1 MTMQSPPAP
10 SPASSVPDSALT
22 REQLYERIRKGSKQ
36 EVILEEMQ
44 RLGFWP
50 QDAAQ
55 PTVEAQLI
63 RRESELQG
71 ALSKLG
77 DELRG
82 IEDRDK
88 ALKTMRK
95 ERMARARE
103 RREETRQR
111 LAQGR
116 HARAVAWHARRQGEL
131 LYVGDG
137 VSGGLNEAHS
147 DSQALARNALPA
159 LDHAGDLAQAMGIGL
174 GELRFLAW
182 HRDVARVSHY
192 QRFTIAK
199 KSGGERHIS
208 APMPRMKRAQY
219 WVLDNILAKMPVH
232 EAVHGFLPG
241 RSILTNAAP
250 HVGQDVVINLDLKD
264 FFPSIGMR
272 RVRGVFRQL
281 GYSAQVAGVL
291 ALVCTE
297 APADEVELD
306 GNRYFVARG
315 ERVLPQGAP
324 TSPMLT
330 NLLCRRLDARL
341 AASAARLGFRY
352 TRYAD
357 DLTFSAGPE
366 HSRDTGKLLWRVK
379 QIVASEGLTV
389 HPDKQQVMR
398 RHRQQH
404 VTGIVV
410 NDKLST
416 DRDTLRR
423 FRAVLHQAERH
434 GPQGL
439 QWNGNTDVI
448 GALRGY
454 ANFIAMTDPARGEP
468 YLQRVRALAQKH
480 GGRAAVPAVAVA
492 PVAPIAPVAPVA
504 PDTAQRTLPDGHFR
518 KQSAAGQAPWAGW
531 WQPAEVPE
539 PVLEKTAE
547 QIAEEKKAL
556 RDAARAEAAA
566 AAAATAPATA
576 APVQP
581 VQSAPATAAAPAA
594 PAPASHLAWIFSMMA
609 QALYV
614 VSTFLAGSSPL
625 IWLVTG
631 GVFIGNFLR
640 RKTGWGNFIA
650 AVFVSSAVASLV
662 HYLKN

>member
-1 MTMQSPPAP
+1 MTMQSPA
-10 SPASSVPDSALT
+10 SSSSSVPDSALT
-22 REQLYERIRKGSKQ
+22 REQLYERIRKSSKQ
-36 EVILEEMQ
+36 EVVLEEMQ

-50 QDAAQ
+50 RDAAQ
-55 PTVEAQLI
+55 PTVEEQLI
-63 RRESELQG
+63 RREGELQT

-77 DELRG
+77 SELRG
-82 IEDRDK
+82 IEDRDR
-88 ALKTMRK
+88 ALKIMRK

-116 HARAVAWHARRQGEL
+116 HARALAWHERRKREL

-137 VSGGLNEAHS
+137 VSGGLNDAHS
-147 DSQALARNALPA
+147 DSQALARNTLPA
-159 LDHAGDLAQAMGIGL
+159 LDHAGDLAQAMGVGL

-182 HRDVARVSHY
+182 HREVSSVSHY
-192 QRFTIAK
+192 QRFTMPK
-199 KSGGERHIS
+199 KSGGERQIS
-208 APMPRMKRAQY
+208 APMPRLKRAQY

-232 EAVHGFLPG
+232 EAAHGFMPG

-250 HVGQDVVINLDLKD
+250 HVGRDVVVNLDLKD

-281 GYSAQVAGVL
+281 GYSSQVASLL
-291 ALVCTE
+291 ALLCTE
-297 APADEVELD
+297 APTDEVQLD
-306 GNRYFVARG
+306 GSRYFVARG

-324 TSPMLT
+324 TSPMIT

-341 AASAARLGFRY
+341 AASAAKLGFRY

-366 HSRDTGKLLWRVK
+366 HSRDTAKLLWRVK
-379 QIVASEGLTV
+379 QIVASEGLTL

-410 NDKLST
+410 NDKLSV

-439 QWNGNTDVI
+439 QWNGNSDVI

-454 ANFIAMTDPARGEP
+454 ANFIAMADAARAEP
-468 YLQRVRALAQKH
+468 YLQRVRALAAKH
-480 GGRAAVPAVAVA
+480 EGGAKPATEAS
-492 PVAPIAPVAPVA
+492 
-504 PDTAQRTLPDGHFR
+504 QRKLGAGEFR
-518 KQSAAGQAPWAGW
+518 KQSAAGKAPWPAW
-531 WQPAEVPE
+531 WQPAEAPA

-547 QIAEEKKAL
+547 QLAEEKKAQ
-556 RDAARAEAAA
+556 REAARPQPAVSAPAAVR
-566 AAAATAPATA
+566 PATA
-576 APVQP
+576 APRPSGQ
-581 VQSAPATAAAPAA
+581 AAAQSPTPA
-594 PAPASHLAWIFSMMA
+594 PAPASAFRLRWGISVLMQAVYVFSVFTTSA
-609 QALYV
+609 
-614 VSTFLAGSSPL
+614 SPL
-625 IWLVTG
+625 IWLMTGAVTISNIVQRKSG
-631 GVFIGNFLR
+631 WLRFIVAVFI
-640 RKTGWGNFIA
+640 
-650 AVFVSSAVASLV
+650 SSALASLV
-662 HYLKN
+662 HSMKN

>member
-1 MTMQSPPAP
+1 MQPPA
-10 SPASSVPDSALT
+10 SSSSSSVPDSALT
-22 REQLYERIRKGSKQ
+22 REQLYERLRGSSKQ
-36 EVILEEMQ
+36 EIILEEMQ

-55 PTVEAQLI
+55 PTVESQLI
-63 RRESELQG
+63 RRESELQA
-71 ALSKLG
+71 ALGKLG
-77 DELRG
+77 EELRG
-82 IEDRDK
+82 IADRDK
-88 ALKTMRK
+88 ALKMMRQ
-95 ERMARARE
+95 ERMAKARE

-116 HARAVAWHARRQGEL
+116 HARALAWHDRHQREL

-137 VSGGLNEAHS
+137 VSGGLNEAQS

-159 LDHAGDLAQAMGIGL
+159 LNHAGDLATAMGIAL

-182 HRDVARVSHY
+182 HREVASVSHY

-208 APMPRMKRAQY
+208 APMPRLKRAQY

-281 GYSAQVAGVL
+281 GYSSQVASLL

-297 APADEVELD
+297 APTDEVQLD
-306 GNRYFVARG
+306 GQRYFVARG

-341 AASAARLGFRY
+341 AASAAKLGFRY

-357 DLTFSAGPE
+357 DLSFSAGPE

-398 RHRQQH
+398 KHQQQH

-410 NDKLST
+410 NDKLSL

-439 QWNGNTDVI
+439 QWNGNSDVI

-454 ANFIAMTDPARGEP
+454 ANFITMTDAARGEP
-468 YLQRVRALAQKH
+468 YLQRVRALAAKH
-480 GGRAAVPAVAVA
+480 GNNGAVTKPVVASEASLLQQHQQPQRQLA
-492 PVAPIAPVAPVA
+492 PG
-504 PDTAQRTLPDGHFR
+504 QFR
-518 KQSAAGQAPWAGW
+518 KQSAAGQAPWPAW
-531 WQPAEVPE
+531 WQPAQAPA

-547 QIAEEKKAL
+547 QLAAEKKA
-556 RDAARAEAAA
+556 RREAERAQAAA
-566 AAAATAPATA
+566 ANAPAPRAVAAPGTAPSSSSSSTNAEPTAPARGSESPFALWASLTL
-576 APVQP
+576 
-581 VQSAPATAAAPAA
+581 QSAYVLM
-594 PAPASHLAWIFSMMA
+594 SIFTGRSA
-609 QALYV
+609 VVWLLVGAVV
-614 VSTFLAGSSPL
+614 VSNIIKRRSGWMWFLITL
-625 IWLVTG
+625 
-631 GVFIGNFLR
+631 
-640 RKTGWGNFIA
+640 IA
-650 AVFVSSAVASLV
+650 ASGLSGLV
-662 HYLKN
+662 RNLSQ

>member
-1 MTMQSPPAP
+1 MQ
-10 SPASSVPDSALT
+10 SPASSSSSIPDSALT
-22 REQLYERIRKGSKQ
+22 REELYERIRKSSKQ
-36 EVILEEMQ
+36 EVVLEEMQ

-50 QDAAQ
+50 QDAAR
-55 PTVEAQLI
+55 PTVEEQLI
-63 RRESELQG
+63 RREGELQT
-71 ALSKLG
+71 ALTKLG

-82 IEDRDK
+82 IEDRDR

-116 HARAVAWHARRQGEL
+116 HARAVAWHERRQREL

-137 VSGGLNEAHS
+137 VSGGLNDAHS

-182 HRDVARVSHY
+182 HREVSSVSHY
-192 QRFTIAK
+192 QRFTMPK

-208 APMPRMKRAQY
+208 APMPRLKRAQY

-232 EAVHGFLPG
+232 EAAHGFLPG

-250 HVGQDVVINLDLKD
+250 HVGRDVVINLDLKD

-281 GYSAQVAGVL
+281 GYSSQVASLL

-297 APADEVELD
+297 APTDEVQLD

-341 AASAARLGFRY
+341 AASAAKLGFRY

-366 HSRDTGKLLWRVK
+366 HSRDTARLLWRVK

-398 RHRQQH
+398 KHRQQH

-410 NDKLST
+410 NDKLSV

-423 FRAVLHQAERH
+423 FRAVLHQAERS

-439 QWNGNTDVI
+439 QWNGNSDVI

-454 ANFIAMTDPARGEP
+454 ANFIAMTDAARGEP
-468 YLQRVRALAQKH
+468 YLQRVRALAAKH
-480 GGRAAVPAVAVA
+480 EGSRASTTTTSTPSPRKLAE
-492 PVAPIAPVAPVA
+492 
-504 PDTAQRTLPDGHFR
+504 GEFR
-518 KQSAAGQAPWAGW
+518 KQSAAGKAPWPEW
-531 WQPAEVPE
+531 WQPAQAPA

-547 QIAEEKKAL
+547 QTAEEKKAQ
-556 RDAARAEAAA
+556 REAARPQPARTGLAQ
-566 AAAATAPATA
+566 ATAR
-576 APVQP
+576 
-581 VQSAPATAAAPAA
+581 A
-594 PAPASHLAWIFSMMA
+594 PAPAQPAAGETTQQTAKQALVALSQIGWIASMML

-614 VSTFLAGSSPL
+614 VSVFLSGSSPL
-625 IWLVTG
+625 IWLLTG
-631 GVFIGNFLR
+631 GVAIGNFVQRKSGWLR
-640 RKTGWGNFIA
+640 FIVA
-650 AVFVSSAVASLV
+650 IFISSALASLV
-662 HYLKN
+662 HSMKN

>member
-1 MTMQSPPAP
+1 MTMQSP
-10 SPASSVPDSALT
+10 ASSSSIPDSALT

-63 RRESELQG
+63 RRESELQT

-77 DELRG
+77 EELRG

-88 ALKTMRK
+88 ALKAMRQ
-95 ERMARARE
+95 ERMAKARE

-116 HARAVAWHARRQGEL
+116 HARAVAWHERRRREL

-159 LDHAGDLAQAMGIGL
+159 LDHAGDLATAMGIGL

-182 HRDVARVSHY
+182 HRDVASVSHY

-281 GYSAQVAGVL
+281 GYSSQVASLL

-297 APADEVELD
+297 APTDEVQLD
-306 GNRYFVARG
+306 GRRYFVARG

-341 AASAARLGFRY
+341 AASAAKLGFRY

-389 HPDKQQVMR
+389 HTDKQQVMR

-410 NDKLST
+410 NDKLSV

-423 FRAVLHQAERH
+423 FRAVLHQAERN

-439 QWNGNTDVI
+439 QWNGNGEVI

-468 YLQRVRALAQKH
+468 YLQRVRALAARH
-480 GGRAAVPAVAVA
+480 GGSRMAAAPAAS
-492 PVAPIAPVAPVA
+492 
-504 PDTAQRTLPDGHFR
+504 QRKLPAGGFR
-518 KQSAAGQAPWAGW
+518 KQSAAGQAPWPAW
-531 WQPAEVPE
+531 WQPTQAPA

-547 QIAEEKKAL
+547 QLAEEKKAQ
-556 RDAARAEAAA
+556 RDAAKAQAQPAATARPAAA
-566 AAAATAPATA
+566 ASTPPTQAAPAT
-576 APVQP
+576 PE
-581 VQSAPATAAAPAA
+581 PAA
-594 PAPASHLAWIFSMMA
+594 RVAWVLSLVVQAIFVGSLAS
-609 QALYV
+609 
-614 VSTFLAGSSPL
+614 AGASPL
-625 IWLVTG
+625 VWLLTG
-631 GVFIGNFLR
+631 GVVINNFVR
-640 RKTGWGNFIA
+640 RKPGWLNFIVA
-650 AVFVSSAVASLV
+650 FAVSSTIASIV
-662 HYLKN
+662 HGLKT

>member
-1 MTMQSPPAP
+1 MTMQSPPA
-10 SPASSVPDSALT
+10 SSIPDSALT

-50 QDAAQ
+50 QEAAQ
-55 PTVEAQLI
+55 PTVEVQLI
-63 RRESELQG
+63 RREGELQA

-95 ERMARARE
+95 ERMAKARE

-111 LAQGR
+111 LAQDR
-116 HARAVAWHARRQGEL
+116 HARAIAWHERRQREL
-131 LYVGDG
+131 LYVGEG
-137 VSGGLNEAHS
+137 VSGGLGEAQS
-147 DSQALARNALPA
+147 DAEVLARNALPA
-159 LDHAGDLAQAMGIGL
+159 LHHAGDLAQAMGIGL

-182 HRDVARVSHY
+182 HRDVANVSHY

-232 EAVHGFLPG
+232 VAVHGFLPG

-281 GYSAQVAGVL
+281 GYSSQVASLL

-297 APADEVELD
+297 APTDEVQLD
-306 GNRYFVARG
+306 GRRYFVARG

-341 AASAARLGFRY
+341 AASAAKLGFRY

-357 DLTFSAGPE
+357 DLSFSAGPA
-366 HSRDTGKLLWRVK
+366 HSRDTAKLLWRVK

-410 NDKLST
+410 NDKLSL
-416 DRDTLRR
+416 DRDTMRR
-423 FRAVLHQAERH
+423 FRAVLHQAESR

-439 QWNGNTDVI
+439 RWNGNSDVI

-454 ANFIAMTDPARGEP
+454 ANFIAMTDAARGAP
-468 YLQRVRALAQKH
+468 YVERVRALAAKH
-480 GGRAAVPAVAVA
+480 GDGKATAPAVQQTQ
-492 PVAPIAPVAPVA
+492 PS
-504 PDTAQRTLPDGHFR
+504 QRSLPAGQFR
-518 KQSAAGQAPWAGW
+518 KQSAAGQAPWPEW
-531 WQPAEVPE
+531 WQPAQAPA
-539 PVLEKTAE
+539 PILEKTAE
-547 QIAEEKKAL
+547 QIAEEKKAQ
-556 RDAARAEAAA
+556 REAARAQ
-566 AAAATAPATA
+566 A
-576 APVQP
+576 AP
-581 VQSAPATAAAPAA
+581 PAVARPAQTQQAPAA
-594 PAPASHLAWIFSMMA
+594 QPAATTSTPAAPGALSHIGWIASMMF

-614 VSTFLAGSSPL
+614 VTTFLAGSSPL
-625 IWLVTG
+625 IWLLTG
-631 GVFIGNFLR
+631 GVFISNFLR
-640 RKTGWGNFIA
+640 RKSGWGGFLA
-650 AVFVSSAVASLV
+650 AVVVSSAVASLV
-662 HYLKN
+662 HSMRK

>member
-1 MTMQSPPAP
+1 MQP
-10 SPASSVPDSALT
+10 PASSSSIPDSALT
-22 REQLYERIRKGSKQ
+22 REQLYERLRTSSKQ
-36 EVILEEMQ
+36 EVILQEMQ

-55 PTVEAQLI
+55 PTVESQLI
-63 RRESELQG
+63 RRESELQV

-77 DELRG
+77 EELRG
-82 IEDRDK
+82 ISDRDK
-88 ALKTMRK
+88 ALKMMRK
-95 ERMARARE
+95 ERMAKARE

-116 HARAVAWHARRQGEL
+116 HARALAWHDRRQREL

-137 VSGGLNEAHS
+137 VSGGLGEAQS
-147 DSQALARNALPA
+147 DSQALARNALPP
-159 LDHAGDLAQAMGIGL
+159 LNHAGDLAGAMGIGL

-182 HRDVARVSHY
+182 HREVAHVSHY

-208 APMPRMKRAQY
+208 APMPRLKRAQY
-219 WVLDNILAKMPVH
+219 WVLDNILSKMPVH

-281 GYSAQVAGVL
+281 GYSSQVASLL

-297 APADEVELD
+297 APTDEVQLD
-306 GNRYFVARG
+306 GQRYFVARG

-341 AASAARLGFRY
+341 AASAAKLGFRY

-357 DLTFSAGPE
+357 DLSFSAGPE

-398 RHRQQH
+398 KHQQQH

-410 NDKLST
+410 NDKLSL

-454 ANFIAMTDPARGEP
+454 ANFIAMTDAARGEP
-468 YLQRVRALAQKH
+468 YLQRVRALAAKH
-480 GGRAAVPAVAVA
+480 RGSAVTAPVPAVPAVAHDANSA
-492 PVAPIAPVAPVA
+492 PQQPQRRLAPG
-504 PDTAQRTLPDGHFR
+504 QFR
-518 KQSAAGQAPWAGW
+518 KQSAAGQAPWPAW
-531 WQPAEVPE
+531 WQPAQASA

-547 QIAEEKKAL
+547 QLAEEKKAK
-556 RDAARAEAAA
+556 REAERAQAA
-566 AAAATAPATA
+566 AAAATPAPRA
-576 APVQP
+576 V
-581 VQSAPATAAAPAA
+581 AAPAIA
-594 PAPASHLAWIFSMMA
+594 PAQAEPEPTAPARAPESPFIVWASIALQGLYVLSSIFS
-609 QALYV
+609 
-614 VSTFLAGSSPL
+614 GRSPMV
-625 IWLVTG
+625 WLVVG
-631 GVFIGNFLR
+631 AVVIGNIIQR
-640 RKTGWGNFIA
+640 RSGWMRFVIALIA
-650 AVFVSSAVASLV
+650 ASALLGVVRGLSR
-662 HYLKN
+662 

>member
-10 SPASSVPDSALT
+10 SPVSSIPDSALT

-111 LAQGR
+111 FAQGR

-454 ANFIAMTDPARGEP
+454 ANFIAMADPARGAP

-492 PVAPIAPVAPVA
+492 PIAPGTPE
-504 PDTAQRTLPDGHFR
+504 TAQRTLPDGHFR

-547 QIAEEKKAL
+547 QIAEEKKAQ

-566 AAAATAPATA
+566 AAAATAPATTA
-576 APVQP
+576 TTAPVQP
-581 VQSAPATAAAPAA
+581 VRSAPAAPATPAAAAA
-594 PAPASHLAWIFSMMA
+594 PAPASRLAWIFSMMA

-625 IWLVTG
+625 IWLLTG

>member
-1 MTMQSPPAP
+1 MTMQSPPA
-10 SPASSVPDSALT
+10 SSIPDSALT

-36 EVILEEMQ
+36 EVVLEEMQ

-55 PTVEAQLI
+55 PTVEARLI
-63 RRESELQG
+63 RRESELQA

-77 DELRG
+77 EELRG

-95 ERMARARE
+95 ERMAKARE

-116 HARAVAWHARRQGEL
+116 HARALAWHERRQHEL
-131 LYVGDG
+131 LYVGEG
-137 VSGGLNEAHS
+137 VSGGLGEARS
-147 DSQALARNALPA
+147 DAEVLARNALPA
-159 LDHAGDLAQAMGIGL
+159 LHHAGDLAQAMGIGL

-182 HRDVARVSHY
+182 HRDVASVSHY

-232 EAVHGFLPG
+232 DAVHGFLPG

-281 GYSAQVAGVL
+281 GYSQQVASLL

-297 APADEVELD
+297 APTDEVQLD
-306 GNRYFVARG
+306 GRRYFVARG
-315 ERVLPQGAP
+315 DRVLPQGAP

-357 DLTFSAGPE
+357 DLSFSADAA
-366 HSRDTGKLLWRVK
+366 HSRDTAKLLWRVK

-410 NDKLST
+410 NDKLSL
-416 DRDTLRR
+416 DRDTMRR

-439 QWNGNTDVI
+439 QWNGNSDVI

-454 ANFIAMTDPARGEP
+454 ANFIAMTDAARGAP
-468 YLQRVRALAQKH
+468 YVERVRALAAKH
-480 GGRAAVPAVAVA
+480 GGGKAAAPAVPQT
-492 PVAPIAPVAPVA
+492 PS
-504 PDTAQRTLPDGHFR
+504 QRSLPAGQFR
-518 KQSAAGQAPWAGW
+518 KQSAAGQAPWPAW
-531 WQPAEVPE
+531 WQPAQAAA

-547 QIAEEKKAL
+547 QIAEEKKAQ
-556 RDAARAEAAA
+556 RDAARAQTAAGAAA
-566 AAAATAPATA
+566 PQAAARPAQTQAP
-576 APVQP
+576 
-581 VQSAPATAAAPAA
+581 SAPSTPAAAPAPGA
-594 PAPASHLAWIFSMMA
+594 LSHIGWIVSMMF

-614 VSTFLAGSSPL
+614 VTTFLAGSSPL
-625 IWLVTG
+625 IWLLTG
-631 GVFIGNFLR
+631 GVFISNFLR
-640 RKTGWGNFIA
+640 RKSGWGGFLA
-650 AVFVSSAVASLV
+650 AVFVSSAVATLV
-662 HYLKN
+662 HSMRK

>member
-1 MTMQSPPAP
+1 VAQRHDPMTMQSPPA
-10 SPASSVPDSALT
+10 SSIPDSALT

-55 PTVEAQLI
+55 PSVEVQLM

-71 ALSKLG
+71 ALTQLG

-82 IEDRDK
+82 IEDRDR
-88 ALKTMRK
+88 ALKMMRK
-95 ERMARARE
+95 ERMAKARE

-116 HARAVAWHARRQGEL
+116 HARAVAWHDRRQREL

-159 LDHAGDLAQAMGIGL
+159 MDVASDLAQAMGIGL

-182 HRDVARVSHY
+182 HREVASVSHY

-241 RSILTNAAP
+241 RSILSNAAP

-281 GYSAQVAGVL
+281 GYSSQVASLL

-297 APADEVELD
+297 APTDEVQLD
-306 GNRYFVARG
+306 GRRYFVARG

-341 AASAARLGFRY
+341 AASAAKLGFRY

-357 DLTFSAGPE
+357 DLTFSADPA
-366 HSRDTGKLLWRVK
+366 HSRDAGKLLWRVK

-454 ANFIAMTDPARGEP
+454 ANFIAMADPARGAP
-468 YLQRVRALAQKH
+468 YLQRVRALADRHK
-480 GGRAAVPAVAVA
+480 GGAAATAPAAA
-492 PVAPIAPVAPVA
+492 PAAQAP
-504 PDTAQRTLPDGHFR
+504 AQRKLPAGHFR
-518 KQSAAGQAPWAGW
+518 AQSAAGQAPWPAW
-531 WQPAEVPE
+531 WQPAQAGA

-547 QIAEEKKAL
+547 QIAEEKKAQ
-556 RDAARAEAAA
+556 REAARAQAAA
-566 AAAATAPATA
+566 AAAPPASARPA
-576 APVQP
+576 APT
-581 VQSAPATAAAPAA
+581 SSAPAA
-594 PAPASHLAWIFSMMA
+594 PAVTGAPAAPGPTSHIAWIFSMMV

-614 VSTFLAGSSPL
+614 VSVFLSGSSPL
-625 IWLVTG
+625 IWLLTG
-631 GVFIGNFLR
+631 GVFVGNFLR

-650 AVFVSSAVASLV
+650 AVVVSSALAALV
-662 HYLKN
+662 HGLKN

>member
-1 MTMQSPPAP
+1 MTMQSPPA
-10 SPASSVPDSALT
+10 SSIPDSALT

-50 QDAAQ
+50 QETAQ
-55 PTVEAQLI
+55 PTVEVQLI
-63 RRESELQG
+63 RRETELQT
-71 ALSKLG
+71 ALSNLG
-77 DELRG
+77 TELRG

-88 ALKTMRK
+88 ALKTMRQ
-95 ERMARARE
+95 ERMAKARE

-116 HARAVAWHARRQGEL
+116 HARAVAWHDRRQREL
-131 LYVGDG
+131 LYVGGG
-137 VSGGLNEAHS
+137 VSGGLGETLSDAEKLAH
-147 DSQALARNALPA
+147 NALPA
-159 LDHAGDLAQAMGIGL
+159 LSHAGDIATAMGIDL

-182 HRDVARVSHY
+182 HRDVASVSHY
-192 QRFTIAK
+192 QRFTISK

-281 GYSAQVAGVL
+281 GYSSQVASLL

-297 APADEVELD
+297 APTDEVQLD
-306 GNRYFVARG
+306 GQRYFVARG

-341 AASAARLGFRY
+341 AASAAKLGFRY

-357 DLTFSAGPE
+357 DLTFSAGPQ

-398 RHRQQH
+398 RHQQQH

-410 NDKLST
+410 NDKLSL

-423 FRAVLHQAERH
+423 FRAVLQQAERH

-439 QWNGNTDVI
+439 QWNGNSDVI

-454 ANFIAMTDPARGEP
+454 ANFIAMTDAARGVP
-468 YLQRVRALAQKH
+468 YVDRVRALAAKH
-480 GGRAAVPAVAVA
+480 GSGAVAVPAVHPAS
-492 PVAPIAPVAPVA
+492 P
-504 PDTAQRTLPDGHFR
+504 RTLPAGQFR
-518 KQSAAGQAPWAGW
+518 KQSAAGQAPWPAW
-531 WQPAEVPE
+531 WQPAQTPA

-547 QIAEEKKAL
+547 QVAEEKKAQ
-556 RDAARAEAAA
+556 REAARAQAAA
-566 AAAATAPATA
+566 ASTPPPATA
-576 APVQP
+576 VAAQP
-581 VQSAPATAAAPAA
+581 AASPA
-594 PAPASHLAWIFSMMA
+594 PAPAAARPQGLKPNIGWIISMA
-609 QALYV
+609 LQALYV
-614 VSTFLAGSSPL
+614 ASVYSTSNRPIVWLMTGAVLISNFIRRKSGWGMFLAA
-625 IWLVTG
+625 I
-631 GVFIGNFLR
+631 
-640 RKTGWGNFIA
+640 
-650 AVFVSSAVASLV
+650 FVSAALTMLV
-662 HYLKN
+662 RT

>member
-1 MTMQSPPAP
+1 MTMQSP
-10 SPASSVPDSALT
+10 ASSSSSIPDSALT
-22 REQLYERIRKGSKQ
+22 REELYERIRKSSKQ
-36 EVILEEMQ
+36 EVVLEEMQ

-50 QDAAQ
+50 HDTAQ
-55 PTVEAQLI
+55 PTVEEQLI
-63 RRESELQG
+63 RREGELQT
-71 ALSKLG
+71 ALSRLG

-82 IEDRDK
+82 IEDRDR

-111 LAQGR
+111 AAQGR
-116 HARAVAWHARRQGEL
+116 HARALAWHERRQREL

-137 VSGGLNEAHS
+137 VSAGLNDAHS
-147 DSQALARNALPA
+147 DSQALARNALPT
-159 LDHAGDLAQAMGIGL
+159 LDHASDLAQAMGIGL

-182 HRDVARVSHY
+182 HRDVSSVSHY
-192 QRFTIAK
+192 QRFTMPK

-208 APMPRMKRAQY
+208 APMPRLKRAQY

-232 EAVHGFLPG
+232 EAAHGFMPG

-250 HVGQDVVINLDLKD
+250 HVGRDVVINLDLKD

-281 GYSAQVAGVL
+281 GYSSQVASLL

-297 APADEVELD
+297 APTDEVQLD
-306 GNRYFVARG
+306 GSRYFVARG

-324 TSPMLT
+324 TSPMIT

-341 AASAARLGFRY
+341 AASAAKLGFRY

-366 HSRDTGKLLWRVK
+366 HSRDTAKLLWRVK
-379 QIVASEGLTV
+379 QIVASEGLTL

-398 RHRQQH
+398 KHRQQH

-410 NDKLST
+410 NDKLSV

-439 QWNGNTDVI
+439 QWNGNSDVI

-454 ANFIAMTDPARGEP
+454 ANFIAMTDAARGEP
-468 YLQRVRALAQKH
+468 YLQRVRALAAKH
-480 GGRAAVPAVAVA
+480 EGSAAPK
-492 PVAPIAPVAPVA
+492 
-504 PDTAQRTLPDGHFR
+504 TQTSQRKLGAGEFR
-518 KQSAAGQAPWAGW
+518 KQSAAGKAPWPAW
-531 WQPAEVPE
+531 WQPAEAAA

-547 QIAEEKKAL
+547 QIAEEKKAQ
-556 RDAARAEAAA
+556 REAARPQPVAASPAPARAPAAA
-566 AAAATAPATA
+566 QPAAGP
-576 APVQP
+576 
-581 VQSAPATAAAPAA
+581 AAPAA
-594 PAPASHLAWIFSMMA
+594 KQAPGALSQIGWVASMML

-614 VSTFLAGSSPL
+614 VSVFLSGTSPL
-625 IWLVTG
+625 IWLMTG
-631 GVFIGNFLR
+631 GVAIGNFVQRKSGWLR
-640 RKTGWGNFIA
+640 FIVA
-650 AVFVSSAVASLV
+650 IFISSALASLV
-662 HYLKN
+662 HSMKN

>member
-1 MTMQSPPAP
+1 MTMQSP
-10 SPASSVPDSALT
+10 ASSSSSIPDSALT
-22 REQLYERIRKGSKQ
+22 REELYERIRKSSKQ
-36 EVILEEMQ
+36 EVVLEEMQ

-50 QDAAQ
+50 QDAAR
-55 PTVEAQLI
+55 PTVEEQLI
-63 RRESELQG
+63 RREGELQT
-71 ALSKLG
+71 ALTKLG

-82 IEDRDK
+82 IEDRDR

-116 HARAVAWHARRQGEL
+116 HARAVAWHERRQREL

-137 VSGGLNEAHS
+137 VSGGLNDAHS

-182 HRDVARVSHY
+182 HREVSSVSHY
-192 QRFTIAK
+192 QRFTMPK

-208 APMPRMKRAQY
+208 APMPRLKRAQY

-232 EAVHGFLPG
+232 EAAHGFLPG

-250 HVGQDVVINLDLKD
+250 HVGRDVVINLDLKD

-281 GYSAQVAGVL
+281 GYSSQVASLL

-297 APADEVELD
+297 APTDEVQLD

-341 AASAARLGFRY
+341 AASAAKLGFRY

-366 HSRDTGKLLWRVK
+366 HSRDTARLLWRVK

-398 RHRQQH
+398 KHRQQH

-410 NDKLST
+410 NDKLSV

-423 FRAVLHQAERH
+423 FRAVLHQAERS

-439 QWNGNTDVI
+439 QWNGNSDVI

-454 ANFIAMTDPARGEP
+454 ANFIAMTDAARGGP
-468 YLQRVRALAQKH
+468 YLKRVRALAAKH
-480 GGRAAVPAVAVA
+480 EGSRASTTTTSTPSPRKLAE
-492 PVAPIAPVAPVA
+492 
-504 PDTAQRTLPDGHFR
+504 GEFR
-518 KQSAAGQAPWAGW
+518 KQSAAGKAPWPEW
-531 WQPAEVPE
+531 WQPAQAPA

-547 QIAEEKKAL
+547 QIAEEKKAQ
-556 RDAARAEAAA
+556 REAARPQPARTGLAQ
-566 AAAATAPATA
+566 ATAR
-576 APVQP
+576 
-581 VQSAPATAAAPAA
+581 A
-594 PAPASHLAWIFSMMA
+594 PAPAQPAAGETTQQTAKQALGALSQIGWIASMML

-614 VSTFLAGSSPL
+614 VSVFLSGSSPL
-625 IWLVTG
+625 IWLLTG
-631 GVFIGNFLR
+631 GVAIGNFVQRKSGWLR
-640 RKTGWGNFIA
+640 FIVA
-650 AVFVSSAVASLV
+650 IFISSALASLV
-662 HYLKN
+662 HSMKN

>member
-1 MTMQSPPAP
+1 MTMQSP
-10 SPASSVPDSALT
+10 ASSSSSIPDSALT
-22 REQLYERIRKGSKQ
+22 REELYERIRKSSKQ
-36 EVILEEMQ
+36 EVVLEEMQ

-50 QDAAQ
+50 HETAQ
-55 PTVEAQLI
+55 PTVEEQLI
-63 RRESELQG
+63 RREGELQT

-82 IEDRDK
+82 IEDRDR

-111 LAQGR
+111 AAQGR
-116 HARAVAWHARRQGEL
+116 HARALTWHERRQREL

-137 VSGGLNEAHS
+137 VSGGLNDAHS

-159 LDHAGDLAQAMGIGL
+159 LDHASDLAQAMGIGL

-182 HRDVARVSHY
+182 HREVSSVSHY
-192 QRFTIAK
+192 QRFTMPK

-208 APMPRMKRAQY
+208 APMPRLKRAQY

-232 EAVHGFLPG
+232 EAAHGFMPG

-250 HVGQDVVINLDLKD
+250 HVGRDVVINLDLKD

-281 GYSAQVAGVL
+281 GYSSQVASLL

-297 APADEVELD
+297 APTDEVQLD
-306 GNRYFVARG
+306 GSRYFVARG

-324 TSPMLT
+324 TSPMIT

-341 AASAARLGFRY
+341 AASAAKLGFHY

-357 DLTFSAGPE
+357 DLTFSVGPE
-366 HSRDTGKLLWRVK
+366 HSRDTAKLLWRVK
-379 QIVASEGLTV
+379 QIVASEGLTL

-410 NDKLST
+410 NDKLSV

-439 QWNGNTDVI
+439 QWNGNSDVI

-454 ANFIAMTDPARGEP
+454 ANFIAMTDAARGEP
-468 YLQRVRALAQKH
+468 YLQRVRALAAKH
-480 GGRAAVPAVAVA
+480 EGSAAPKTHAS
-492 PVAPIAPVAPVA
+492 
-504 PDTAQRTLPDGHFR
+504 QRRLGAGEFR
-518 KQSAAGQAPWAGW
+518 KQSAAGKAPWPAW
-531 WQPAEVPE
+531 WQPAEAAA

-547 QIAEEKKAL
+547 QIAEEKKAQ
-556 RDAARAEAAA
+556 REAARPQPVAASPAPARAPAAA
-566 AAAATAPATA
+566 
-576 APVQP
+576 QP
-581 VQSAPATAAAPAA
+581 AAAPAA
-594 PAPASHLAWIFSMMA
+594 KQAPGALSRIGWVASMML

-614 VSTFLAGSSPL
+614 VSVFLSGTSPL
-625 IWLVTG
+625 IWLMTGAVTISNIVQRKSG
-631 GVFIGNFLR
+631 WLRFIVAVFI
-640 RKTGWGNFIA
+640 
-650 AVFVSSAVASLV
+650 SSALASLV
-662 HYLKN
+662 HSMKN

>member
-1 MTMQSPPAP
+1 MTMQSP
-10 SPASSVPDSALT
+10 ASSSSSIPDSALT
-22 REQLYERIRKGSKQ
+22 REELYERIRKSSKQ
-36 EVILEEMQ
+36 EVVLEEMQ

-50 QDAAQ
+50 RDTAQ
-55 PTVEAQLI
+55 PTVEEQLI
-63 RRESELQG
+63 RREGELQT

-82 IEDRDK
+82 IEDRDR

-111 LAQGR
+111 AAQGR
-116 HARAVAWHARRQGEL
+116 HARAVAWHERRQREL

-137 VSGGLNEAHS
+137 VSGGLNDAHS
-147 DSQALARNALPA
+147 DSQALARNALPT
-159 LDHAGDLAQAMGIGL
+159 LDHASDLAQAMGIGL

-182 HRDVARVSHY
+182 HRDVSSVSHY
-192 QRFTIAK
+192 QRFTMPK

-208 APMPRMKRAQY
+208 APMPRLKRAQY

-232 EAVHGFLPG
+232 EAAHGFMPG

-250 HVGQDVVINLDLKD
+250 HVGRDVVVNLDLKD

-281 GYSAQVAGVL
+281 GYSSQVASLL

-297 APADEVELD
+297 APTDEVQLD
-306 GNRYFVARG
+306 GSRYFVARG

-324 TSPMLT
+324 TSPMIT

-341 AASAARLGFRY
+341 AASAAKLGFRY

-357 DLTFSAGPE
+357 DLSFSAGPE
-366 HSRDTGKLLWRVK
+366 HSRDTAKLLWRVK
-379 QIVASEGLTV
+379 QIVASEGLML

-398 RHRQQH
+398 KHRQQH

-410 NDKLST
+410 NDKLSV

-423 FRAVLHQAERH
+423 FRAVLHQAERN

-439 QWNGNTDVI
+439 QWNGNSDVI

-454 ANFIAMTDPARGEP
+454 ANFIAMTDAARGEP
-468 YLQRVRALAQKH
+468 YLQRVRALAAKH
-480 GGRAAVPAVAVA
+480 EGRAVPKTQAS
-492 PVAPIAPVAPVA
+492 
-504 PDTAQRTLPDGHFR
+504 QRKLGAGEFR
-518 KQSAAGQAPWAGW
+518 KQSAAGKAPWPAW
-531 WQPAEVPE
+531 WQPAEAAA

-547 QIAEEKKAL
+547 QIAEEKKAQ
-556 RDAARAEAAA
+556 REAARPQPVAASPA
-566 AAAATAPATA
+566 PARAPATA
-576 APVQP
+576 QP
-581 VQSAPATAAAPAA
+581 AAAPAA
-594 PAPASHLAWIFSMMA
+594 KQAPGALSQIGWVASMML

-614 VSTFLAGSSPL
+614 VSVFLSGTSPL
-625 IWLVTG
+625 IWLMTG
-631 GVFIGNFLR
+631 GVAIGNFVQRKSGWLR
-640 RKTGWGNFIA
+640 FIVA
-650 AVFVSSAVASLV
+650 IFISSALASLV
-662 HYLKN
+662 HSMRK

>member
-1 MTMQSPPAP
+1 MQ
-10 SPASSVPDSALT
+10 SPASSSSSIPNSALT
-22 REQLYERIRKGSKQ
+22 REELYERIRKSSKQ
-36 EVILEEMQ
+36 EVVLEEMQ

-50 QDAAQ
+50 QDAAR
-55 PTVEAQLI
+55 PTVEEQLI
-63 RRESELQG
+63 RREGELQT
-71 ALSKLG
+71 ALTKLG

-82 IEDRDK
+82 IEDRDR

-116 HARAVAWHARRQGEL
+116 HARAVAWHERRQREL

-137 VSGGLNEAHS
+137 VSGGLNDAHS

-182 HRDVARVSHY
+182 HREVSSVSHY
-192 QRFTIAK
+192 QRFTMPK

-208 APMPRMKRAQY
+208 APMPRLKRAQY
-219 WVLDNILAKMPVH
+219 WVLDNMLAKMPVH
-232 EAVHGFLPG
+232 EAAHGFLPG

-250 HVGQDVVINLDLKD
+250 HVGRDVVINLDLKD

-281 GYSAQVAGVL
+281 GYSSQVASLL

-297 APADEVELD
+297 APTDEVQLD

-341 AASAARLGFRY
+341 AASAAKLGFRY

-366 HSRDTGKLLWRVK
+366 HSRDTARLLWRVK

-398 RHRQQH
+398 KHRQQH

-410 NDKLST
+410 NDKLSV

-423 FRAVLHQAERH
+423 FRAVLHQAERS

-439 QWNGNTDVI
+439 QWNGNSDVI

-454 ANFIAMTDPARGEP
+454 ANFIAMTDAARGEP
-468 YLQRVRALAQKH
+468 YLKRVRALAAKH
-480 GGRAAVPAVAVA
+480 EGSRASTTTTSTPSPRKLAE
-492 PVAPIAPVAPVA
+492 
-504 PDTAQRTLPDGHFR
+504 GEFR
-518 KQSAAGQAPWAGW
+518 KQSAAGKAPWPEW
-531 WQPAEVPE
+531 WQPAQAPA

-547 QIAEEKKAL
+547 QIAEEKKAQ
-556 RDAARAEAAA
+556 REAARPQPARTGLAQ
-566 AAAATAPATA
+566 ATAR
-576 APVQP
+576 
-581 VQSAPATAAAPAA
+581 A
-594 PAPASHLAWIFSMMA
+594 PAPAQPAAGETTQQTAKQALGALSQIGWIASMML

-614 VSTFLAGSSPL
+614 VSVFLSGSSPL
-625 IWLVTG
+625 IWLLTG
-631 GVFIGNFLR
+631 GVAIGNFVQRKSGWLR
-640 RKTGWGNFIA
+640 FIVA
-650 AVFVSSAVASLV
+650 IFISSALASLV
-662 HYLKN
+662 HSMKN

>member
-1 MTMQSPPAP
+1 MTMQSPAA
-10 SPASSVPDSALT
+10 SSSSVPDSALT
-22 REQLYERIRKGSKQ
+22 REQLYERIRKSSKQ
-36 EVILEEMQ
+36 EVVLEEMQ

-50 QDAAQ
+50 HDVAQ
-55 PTVEAQLI
+55 PTVEEQLI
-63 RRESELQG
+63 RREGELQT

-77 DELRG
+77 TELRG
-82 IEDRDK
+82 IEDRDR
-88 ALKTMRK
+88 ALKMMRK

-116 HARAVAWHARRQGEL
+116 HARAVAWHERRKREL

-137 VSGGLNEAHS
+137 VSGGLNDGHS
-147 DSQALARNALPA
+147 DSQALARNTLPA
-159 LDHAGDLAQAMGIGL
+159 LDHAGDLAQAMGVGL

-182 HRDVARVSHY
+182 HREVSSVSHY
-192 QRFTIAK
+192 QRFTMPK

-208 APMPRMKRAQY
+208 APMPRLKRAQY

-232 EAVHGFLPG
+232 EAAHGFMPG
-241 RSILTNAAP
+241 RSIITNAAP
-250 HVGQDVVINLDLKD
+250 HVGRDVVVNLDLKD

-281 GYSAQVAGVL
+281 GYSSQVASLL

-297 APADEVELD
+297 APTDEVQLD

-315 ERVLPQGAP
+315 DRVLPQGAP
-324 TSPMLT
+324 TSPMIT

-341 AASAARLGFRY
+341 AASAAKLGFRY

-366 HSRDTGKLLWRVK
+366 HSRDTAKLLWRVK
-379 QIVASEGLTV
+379 QIVASEGLTL

-410 NDKLST
+410 NDKLSV

-439 QWNGNTDVI
+439 QWNGNSDVI

-454 ANFIAMTDPARGEP
+454 ANFIAMTDAARAEP
-468 YLQRVRALAQKH
+468 YLQRVRALAAKH
-480 GGRAAVPAVAVA
+480 EGGSA
-492 PVAPIAPVAPVA
+492 PKTQAS
-504 PDTAQRTLPDGHFR
+504 QRKLGAGAFR
-518 KQSAAGQAPWAGW
+518 KLSAEGKAPWPAW
-531 WQPAEVPE
+531 WQPAEAAA

-547 QIAEEKKAL
+547 QIAEEKKAQ
-556 RDAARAEAAA
+556 REEARPQ
-566 AAAATAPATA
+566 AATA
-576 APVQP
+576 
-581 VQSAPATAAAPAA
+581 SRAPAPAPAAAQAATGQAAAPAA
-594 PAPASHLAWIFSMMA
+594 KQAPGALSQIGWVASMML

-614 VSTFLAGSSPL
+614 VSVFLSGTSPL
-625 IWLVTG
+625 IWLMTG
-631 GVFIGNFLR
+631 GVVIGNFVQRKSGWLR
-640 RKTGWGNFIA
+640 FIVA
-650 AVFVSSAVASLV
+650 IFISSALASLV
-662 HYLKN
+662 HSMKN

>member
-1 MTMQSPPAP
+1 MTMQSPNA
-10 SPASSVPDSALT
+10 SVPDSALT
-22 REQLYERIRKGSKQ
+22 REQLYERIRRGSKQ

-55 PTVEAQLI
+55 PSVEAQLI
-63 RRESELQG
+63 RREAELQG
-71 ALSKLG
+71 ALTRLG

-82 IEDRDK
+82 IADRDR
-88 ALKTMRK
+88 ALKLMRT

-116 HARAVAWHARRQGEL
+116 HARALAWHERRQREL

-147 DSQALARNALPA
+147 DSQALARKALPA
-159 LDHAGDLAQAMGIGL
+159 MDHAGELAQAMGIGL

-182 HRDVARVSHY
+182 HREVASVSHY

-281 GYSAQVAGVL
+281 GYSPQVASLL

-297 APADEVELD
+297 APTDEVQLD
-306 GNRYFVARG
+306 GQRYFVARG

-341 AASAARLGFRY
+341 AASAAKLGFRY

-357 DLTFSAGPE
+357 DLTFSADAAHG
-366 HSRDTGKLLWRVK
+366 RDTGKLLWRVK

-454 ANFIAMTDPARGEP
+454 ANFIAMADPARGAP
-468 YLQRVRALAQKH
+468 YLQRVRALADKH
-480 GGRAAVPAVAVA
+480 KASAPAPAAKDP
-492 PVAPIAPVAPVA
+492 
-504 PDTAQRTLPDGHFR
+504 AQRTLPAGEFR
-518 KQSAAGQAPWAGW
+518 KRSAAGQAPWPAW
-531 WQPAEVPE
+531 WQPAQVAA

-547 QIAEEKKAL
+547 QVAQEKKAQ
-556 RDAARAEAAA
+556 REAARPQP
-566 AAAATAPATA
+566 AP
-576 APVQP
+576 
-581 VQSAPATAAAPAA
+581 TAAAPSVASTAPVASTTPSSAPSPAA
-594 PAPASHLAWIFSMMA
+594 HLAWIASMML

-614 VSTFLAGSSPL
+614 ATVFLAGSSPL
-625 IWLVTG
+625 IWLLTG
-631 GVFIGNFLR
+631 GVFVGNFLK

-650 AVFVSSAVASLV
+650 AVVVSSAVAALV
-662 HYLKN
+662 HGMKN

>member
-1 MTMQSPPAP
+1 MTMQSP
-10 SPASSVPDSALT
+10 ASSSSIPDSALT
-22 REQLYERIRKGSKQ
+22 REELYERIRKSSKQ
-36 EVILEEMQ
+36 EVVLEEMQ

-50 QDAAQ
+50 QDSAQ
-55 PTVEAQLI
+55 PTIEAQLI
-63 RRESELQG
+63 RRESELQT
-71 ALSKLG
+71 ALTKLG

-82 IEDRDK
+82 IEDRDR

-116 HARAVAWHARRQGEL
+116 HARAVAWHERRQREL

-159 LDHAGDLAQAMGIGL
+159 LDHASDLAQAMGIGL

-182 HRDVARVSHY
+182 HREVSSVSHY
-192 QRFTIAK
+192 QRFTMPK

-208 APMPRMKRAQY
+208 APMPRLKRAQY

-250 HVGQDVVINLDLKD
+250 HVGRDVVINLDLKD

-281 GYSAQVAGVL
+281 GYSSQVASLL

-297 APADEVELD
+297 APTDEVQLD
-306 GNRYFVARG
+306 GSRYFVARG

-341 AASAARLGFRY
+341 AASAAKLGFRY

-366 HSRDTGKLLWRVK
+366 HSRDTAKLLWRVK
-379 QIVASEGLTV
+379 QIVASEGLTM

-410 NDKLST
+410 NDKLSV

-423 FRAVLHQAERH
+423 FRAVLHQAERN

-439 QWNGNTDVI
+439 QWNGNSDVI

-454 ANFIAMTDPARGEP
+454 ANFIAMTDAARGEP
-468 YLQRVRALAQKH
+468 YLQRVRALAAKH
-480 GGRAAVPAVAVA
+480 EGRGTPAAPAKAS
-492 PVAPIAPVAPVA
+492 
-504 PDTAQRTLPDGHFR
+504 QRKLAAGEFR
-518 KQSAAGQAPWAGW
+518 KQSAAGQAPWPAW
-531 WQPAEVPE
+531 WQPAQASA

-547 QIAEEKKAL
+547 QLAEEKKAQ
-556 RDAARAEAAA
+556 REAARPQSV
-566 AAAATAPATA
+566 T
-576 APVQP
+576 
-581 VQSAPATAAAPAA
+581 SAPATARPAAAAPRPAGQA
-594 PAPASHLAWIFSMMA
+594 PAQSPAPVPAFQLGWFLSVLI
-609 QALYV
+609 QAVYV
-614 VSTFLAGSSPL
+614 LCAFEVRASPV
-625 IWLVTG
+625 IWLMTG
-631 GVFIGNFLR
+631 SVVVANFVQRKPGWLR
-640 RKTGWGNFIA
+640 FIA
-650 AVFVSSAVASLV
+650 AVFVSLALSSFV
-662 HYLKN
+662 HGMEN

>member
-1 MTMQSPPAP
+1 MTMQSP
-10 SPASSVPDSALT
+10 ASSSSIPDSALT
-22 REQLYERIRKGSKQ
+22 REELYERIRKSSKQ
-36 EVILEEMQ
+36 EVVLEEMQ

-50 QDAAQ
+50 QDSAQ
-55 PTVEAQLI
+55 PTIEAQLI
-63 RRESELQG
+63 RREGELQT
-71 ALSKLG
+71 ALTKLG

-82 IEDRDK
+82 IEDRDR

-116 HARAVAWHARRQGEL
+116 HARAVAWHERRQREL

-137 VSGGLNEAHS
+137 VSGGLNDAHS
-147 DSQALARNALPA
+147 DSQALARNALPS
-159 LDHAGDLAQAMGIGL
+159 LDHASDLAQAMGIGL

-182 HRDVARVSHY
+182 HREVSSVSHY
-192 QRFTIAK
+192 QRFTMPK

-208 APMPRMKRAQY
+208 APMPRLKRAQY

-241 RSILTNAAP
+241 KSILTNAAP
-250 HVGQDVVINLDLKD
+250 HVGRDVVINLDLKD

-281 GYSAQVAGVL
+281 GYSSQVASLL

-297 APADEVELD
+297 APTDEVQLD
-306 GNRYFVARG
+306 GSRYFVARG

-341 AASAARLGFRY
+341 AASAAKLGFRY

-366 HSRDTGKLLWRVK
+366 HSRDTAKLLWRVK

-410 NDKLST
+410 NDKLSV

-423 FRAVLHQAERH
+423 FRAVLHQAERN

-439 QWNGNTDVI
+439 QWNGNSDVI

-468 YLQRVRALAQKH
+468 YLQRVRALAAKH
-480 GGRAAVPAVAVA
+480 EGRSTPAAPAKAS
-492 PVAPIAPVAPVA
+492 
-504 PDTAQRTLPDGHFR
+504 QRKLAAGEFR
-518 KQSAAGQAPWAGW
+518 KQSAAGQAPWRAW
-531 WQPAEVPE
+531 WQPAQASA

-547 QIAEEKKAL
+547 QLAEEKKAQ
-556 RDAARAEAAA
+556 REAARPQSVA
-566 AAAATAPATA
+566 
-576 APVQP
+576 
-581 VQSAPATAAAPAA
+581 SAPATARPAAATPRPAGQAPAQS
-594 PAPASHLAWIFSMMA
+594 PAPVPAFQLGWFLSVLIQAVYVLCAFELGASP
-609 QALYV
+609 V
-614 VSTFLAGSSPL
+614 
-625 IWLVTG
+625 IWLMTG
-631 GVFIGNFLR
+631 SVVVANFVQRKPGWLR
-640 RKTGWGNFIA
+640 FIA
-650 AVFVSSAVASLV
+650 AVFVSLALSSFV
-662 HYLKN
+662 HGMEN

>member
-1 MTMQSPPAP
+1 MTMQSPAP
-10 SPASSVPDSALT
+10 SSSIPDSALT

-50 QDAAQ
+50 QEAAQ

-63 RRESELQG
+63 RRESELQT

-82 IEDRDK
+82 IEDRDR

-95 ERMARARE
+95 ERMAKARE

-116 HARAVAWHARRQGEL
+116 HARAVAWHDRRQREL
-131 LYVGDG
+131 LYIGDG

-159 LDHAGDLAQAMGIGL
+159 LDHAGELAQAMGIGL

-182 HRDVARVSHY
+182 HRDVASVSHY

-199 KSGGERHIS
+199 KSGGERQIS

-241 RSILTNAAP
+241 RSILSNAAP

-264 FFPSIGMR
+264 FFPSIGIR

-281 GYSAQVAGVL
+281 GYSPQVATLL

-297 APADEVELD
+297 APTDEVQLD
-306 GNRYFVARG
+306 GRRYFVARG

-341 AASAARLGFRY
+341 SASAAKLGFRY

-357 DLTFSAGPE
+357 DLSFSAGPG
-366 HSRDTGKLLWRVK
+366 HSRDTARLLWRVK

-410 NDKLST
+410 NDKLSL

-448 GALRGY
+448 SALRGY
-454 ANFIAMTDPARGEP
+454 ANFIAMTDAARGEP
-468 YLQRVRALAQKH
+468 YLQRVRALAARH
-480 GGRAAVPAVAVA
+480 GGSAAPGPQAAPQRSLPA
-492 PVAPIAPVAPVA
+492 
-504 PDTAQRTLPDGHFR
+504 GHFR
-518 KQSAAGQAPWAGW
+518 KQSAAGQAPWPAW
-531 WQPAEVPE
+531 WQPAQAAA

-547 QIAEEKKAL
+547 QLATEKAAQ
-556 RDAARAEAAA
+556 REAARAQ
-566 AAAATAPATA
+566 AAAATAAVSTPRPMGVPAHAVGPTP
-576 APVQP
+576 APT
-581 VQSAPATAAAPAA
+581 APAVPQRGALT
-594 PAPASHLAWIFSMMA
+594 HIGWVVSMTV

-614 VSTFLAGSSPL
+614 ATVFLAGSSPL
-625 IWLVTG
+625 IWLLTG
-631 GVFIGNFLR
+631 GVVIGNFLR
-640 RKTGWGNFIA
+640 RKSGWGNFIA
-650 AVFVSSAVASLV
+650 AVVVSSVLTALV
-662 HYLKN
+662 HGMKN

>member
-1 MTMQSPPAP
+1 MQ
-10 SPASSVPDSALT
+10 SPASSSSSIPDSALT
-22 REQLYERIRKGSKQ
+22 REELYERIRKSSKQ
-36 EVILEEMQ
+36 EVVLEEMQ

-50 QDAAQ
+50 QDAAR
-55 PTVEAQLI
+55 PTVEEQLI
-63 RRESELQG
+63 RREGELQT
-71 ALSKLG
+71 ALTKLG

-82 IEDRDK
+82 IEDRDR

-116 HARAVAWHARRQGEL
+116 HARAVAWHERRQREL

-137 VSGGLNEAHS
+137 VSGGLNDAHS

-182 HRDVARVSHY
+182 HREVSSVSHY
-192 QRFTIAK
+192 QRFTMPK

-208 APMPRMKRAQY
+208 APMPRLKRAQY

-232 EAVHGFLPG
+232 EAAHGFLPG

-250 HVGQDVVINLDLKD
+250 HVGRDVVINLDLKD

-281 GYSAQVAGVL
+281 GYSPQVASLL

-297 APADEVELD
+297 APTDEVQLD

-341 AASAARLGFRY
+341 AASAAKLGFRY

-366 HSRDTGKLLWRVK
+366 HSRDTARLLWRVK

-398 RHRQQH
+398 KHRQQH

-410 NDKLST
+410 NDKLSV

-423 FRAVLHQAERH
+423 FRAVLHQAERS

-439 QWNGNTDVI
+439 QWNGNSDVI

-454 ANFIAMTDPARGEP
+454 ANFIAMTDAARGEP
-468 YLQRVRALAQKH
+468 YLQRVRALAAKH
-480 GGRAAVPAVAVA
+480 EGSRASTTTTSTPSPRKLAE
-492 PVAPIAPVAPVA
+492 
-504 PDTAQRTLPDGHFR
+504 GEFR
-518 KQSAAGQAPWAGW
+518 KQSAAGKAPWPEW
-531 WQPAEVPE
+531 WQPAQAPA

-547 QIAEEKKAL
+547 QIAEEKKAQ
-556 RDAARAEAAA
+556 REAARPQPARTGLAQ
-566 AAAATAPATA
+566 ATAR
-576 APVQP
+576 
-581 VQSAPATAAAPAA
+581 A
-594 PAPASHLAWIFSMMA
+594 PAPAQPAAGETTQQTAKQALGALSQIGWIASMML

-614 VSTFLAGSSPL
+614 VSVFLSGSSPL
-625 IWLVTG
+625 IWLLTG
-631 GVFIGNFLR
+631 GVAIGNFVQRKSGWLR
-640 RKTGWGNFIA
+640 FIVA
-650 AVFVSSAVASLV
+650 IFISSALASLV
-662 HYLKN
+662 HSMKN

>member
-1 MTMQSPPAP
+1 MTTPPA
-10 SPASSVPDSALT
+10 SSSVPDSALT
-22 REQLYERIRKGSKQ
+22 REQLYERIRGSSKQ

-63 RRESELQG
+63 RREGELQT
-71 ALSKLG
+71 ALTQLSE
-77 DELRG
+77 ELRG
-82 IEDRDK
+82 IENRDQ
-88 ALKTMRK
+88 ALKSMRK
-95 ERMARARE
+95 ERMAHARA
-103 RREETRQR
+103 RREETLQR
-111 LAQGR
+111 LAQDR
-116 HARAVAWHARRQGEL
+116 HVRALTWHGRRQHEL
-131 LYVGDG
+131 LYAGDG
-137 VSGGLNEAHS
+137 VSGGLNEAQS
-147 DSQALARNALPA
+147 NDQALARRALP
-159 LDHAGDLAQAMGIGL
+159 LLHHASDLAGAMGVSL
-174 GELRFLAW
+174 SELRFLAW

-192 QRFTIAK
+192 QRFTMPK
-199 KSGGERHIS
+199 KSGGERQIS
-208 APMPRMKRAQY
+208 APMPRLKRAQY

-281 GYSAQVAGVL
+281 GYSSQVASLL
-291 ALVCTE
+291 ALLCTE
-297 APADEVELD
+297 APTDEVQLD
-306 GNRYFVARG
+306 GQRYFVARG

-341 AASAARLGFRY
+341 HASAAKLGFRY

-357 DLTFSAGPE
+357 DLSFSADAA

-398 RHRQQH
+398 KHQQQH

-410 NDKLST
+410 NDKLSL

-439 QWNGNTDVI
+439 QWNGNGDVI

-454 ANFIAMTDPARGEP
+454 ANFIAMTDASRGAP
-468 YLQRVRALAQKH
+468 YVERVRALAAKH
-480 GGRAAVPAVAVA
+480 KGQAVTTP
-492 PVAPIAPVAPVA
+492 PVAAQVETKRQPV
-504 PDTAQRTLPDGHFR
+504 RSLPAGHFR
-518 KQSAAGQAPWAGW
+518 AQSAAGQTPWPAW
-531 WQPAEVPE
+531 WQPAATPA

-547 QIAEEKKAL
+547 QLAAEKQAR
-556 RDAARAEAAA
+556 RDAERAQAAQAAAATAAAARAAA
-566 AAAATAPATA
+566 AAAAPRAAAPAP
-576 APVQP
+576 APQ
-581 VQSAPATAAAPAA
+581 AAPAA
-594 PAPASHLAWIFSMMA
+594 PAPAKPAKPVPPYILWGSLTLQS
-609 QALYV
+609 LYV
-614 VSTFLAGSSPL
+614 LTSLLSGRNVLVWLAVGAVVVSN
-625 IWLVTG
+625 IV
-631 GVFIGNFLR
+631 R
-640 RKTGWGNFIA
+640 RKTGWLPFVIALIA
-650 AVFVSSAVASLV
+650 ASALLGVVRKWTS
-662 HYLKN
+662 

>member
-1 MTMQSPPAP
+1 MQPPA
-10 SPASSVPDSALT
+10 SSSSVPDSALT
-22 REQLYERIRKGSKQ
+22 REQLYERLRGSSKQ

-55 PTVEAQLI
+55 PTVESQLI
-63 RRESELQG
+63 RRESELQT
-71 ALSKLG
+71 ALGKLG
-77 DELRG
+77 EELRG
-82 IEDRDK
+82 ISDRDK
-88 ALKTMRK
+88 ALKMMRK
-95 ERMARARE
+95 ERMAKARE

-116 HARAVAWHARRQGEL
+116 HARALAWHERHQREL

-137 VSGGLNEAHS
+137 VSGGLNEAQS

-159 LDHAGDLAQAMGIGL
+159 LNHAGDLASAMGIEL

-182 HRDVARVSHY
+182 HREVASVSHY

-208 APMPRMKRAQY
+208 APMPRLKRAQY

-281 GYSAQVAGVL
+281 GYSSQVASLL

-297 APADEVELD
+297 APTDEVQLD
-306 GNRYFVARG
+306 GQRYFVARG

-341 AASAARLGFRY
+341 AASAAKLGFRY

-357 DLTFSAGPE
+357 DLSFSADSQ
-366 HSRDTGKLLWRVK
+366 HSRGTGKLLWRVK

-398 RHRQQH
+398 KHQQQH

-410 NDKLST
+410 NDKLSL

-439 QWNGNTDVI
+439 QWNGNSDVI

-454 ANFIAMTDPARGEP
+454 ANFIAMTDAARGAP
-468 YLQRVRALAQKH
+468 YLQRVRALAAKH
-480 GGRAAVPAVAVA
+480 KGSATT
-492 PVAPIAPVAPVA
+492 PIAPASPVASQQPQRQVAPG
-504 PDTAQRTLPDGHFR
+504 QFR
-518 KQSAAGQAPWAGW
+518 KQSAAGQAPWPAW
-531 WQPAEVPE
+531 WQPAQASA

-547 QIAEEKKAL
+547 QLAAEKKAK
-556 RDAARAEAAA
+556 RDAERAEAAA
-566 AAAATAPATA
+566 KAAAATAAS
-576 APVQP
+576 APVP
-581 VQSAPATAAAPAA
+581 RAAAAPAVA
-594 PAPASHLAWIFSMMA
+594 PSSPEAPTPEAPKRLESQFVLTVSLMLQSA
-609 QALYV
+609 YV
-614 VSTFLAGSSPL
+614 VMSLLTSRS
-625 IWLVTG
+625 LVVLLPVG
-631 GVFIGNFLR
+631 AIVIGNWIQRKSGWMRFLIVL
-640 RKTGWGNFIA
+640 IA
-650 AVFVSSAVASLV
+650 ASGLSGLV
-662 HYLKN
+662 RHLTQ

>member
-1 MTMQSPPAP
+1 MTMQSPPA
-10 SPASSVPDSALT
+10 SSIPDSALT
-22 REQLYERIRKGSKQ
+22 REQLYERIRNSSKQ
-36 EVILEEMQ
+36 EVVLEEMQ

-50 QDAAQ
+50 QDATQ

-63 RRESELQG
+63 RRETELQT

-82 IEDRDK
+82 IEDRDR
-88 ALKTMRK
+88 ALKSMRK
-95 ERMARARE
+95 ERMAKARE

-116 HARAVAWHARRQGEL
+116 HARAVAWHERRQREL
-131 LYVGDG
+131 LYLGDG

-159 LDHAGDLAQAMGIGL
+159 IDQAGELAQAMGIGL

-182 HRDVARVSHY
+182 HREVASVSHY

-199 KSGGERHIS
+199 KCGGERHIS
-208 APMPRMKRAQY
+208 APMPRLKRAQY
-219 WVLDNILAKMPVH
+219 WVLDNILARMPVH

-281 GYSAQVAGVL
+281 GYSSQVASLL
-291 ALVCTE
+291 ALLCTE
-297 APADEVELD
+297 APTDEVQLD
-306 GNRYFVARG
+306 GRRYFVARG

-341 AASAARLGFRY
+341 AASAAKLGFRY

-357 DLTFSAGPE
+357 DLSFSADPA

-410 NDKLST
+410 NDKLSV

-454 ANFIAMTDPARGEP
+454 ANFIAMTDPTRGAP
-468 YLQRVRALAQKH
+468 YLQRVRALADKH
-480 GGRAAVPAVAVA
+480 KGSTATAPTAAPAAQE
-492 PVAPIAPVAPVA
+492 P
-504 PDTAQRTLPDGHFR
+504 AQRKLPAGHFR
-518 KQSAAGQAPWAGW
+518 AQSAAGQAPWPAW
-531 WQPAEVPE
+531 WKPAEAAA

-547 QIAEEKKAL
+547 QIAAEKKAQ
-556 RDAARAEAAA
+556 RDAARESASAAA
-566 AAAATAPATA
+566 APPAPARTA
-576 APVQP
+576 
-581 VQSAPATAAAPAA
+581 AAAPASTPAQPAA
-594 PAPASHLAWIFSMMA
+594 PGPASHVAWIVSMMV

-614 VSTFLAGSSPL
+614 VTVFLSGSSPL
-625 IWLVTG
+625 IWLLTG

-650 AVFVSSAVASLV
+650 AVVVSSALAALV
-662 HYLKN
+662 HGMKN

>member
-1 MTMQSPPAP
+1 MQPPA
-10 SPASSVPDSALT
+10 SSSSVPDSALT
-22 REQLYERIRKGSKQ
+22 REQLYERLRGSSKQ

-50 QDAAQ
+50 QDTAQ
-55 PTVEAQLI
+55 PTVESQLI
-63 RRESELQG
+63 RRESELQT
-71 ALSKLG
+71 ALGKLG
-77 DELRG
+77 EELRG
-82 IEDRDK
+82 ISDRDK
-88 ALKTMRK
+88 ALKMMRK
-95 ERMARARE
+95 ERMAKARE

-116 HARAVAWHARRQGEL
+116 HARALAWHERHQREL

-137 VSGGLNEAHS
+137 VSGGLNEAQS

-159 LDHAGDLAQAMGIGL
+159 LNHAGDLATAMGIDL

-182 HRDVARVSHY
+182 HREVASVSHY

-208 APMPRMKRAQY
+208 APMPRLKRAQY

-281 GYSAQVAGVL
+281 GYSSQVASLL

-297 APADEVELD
+297 APTDEVHLD
-306 GNRYFVARG
+306 GQRYFVARG

-341 AASAARLGFRY
+341 AASAAKLGFRY

-357 DLTFSAGPE
+357 DLSFSADAQ

-389 HPDKQQVMR
+389 HPDKLQVMR
-398 RHRQQH
+398 KHQQQH

-410 NDKLST
+410 NDKLSL

-439 QWNGNTDVI
+439 QWNGNSDVI
-448 GALRGY
+448 DALRGY
-454 ANFIAMTDPARGEP
+454 ANFITMTDAARGAP
-468 YLQRVRALAQKH
+468 YLQRVRALAAKH
-480 GGRAAVPAVAVA
+480 KGGAVTM
-492 PVAPIAPVAPVA
+492 PVAQDASRQQPQRHLAPG
-504 PDTAQRTLPDGHFR
+504 QFR
-518 KQSAAGQAPWAGW
+518 KQAAAGQAPWPAW
-531 WQPAEVPE
+531 WQPAQASA

-547 QIAEEKKAL
+547 QLAAEKKAK
-556 RDAARAEAAA
+556 RDAERAQAAA
-566 AAAATAPATA
+566 AAAAAAPAPRA
-576 APVQP
+576 V
-581 VQSAPATAAAPAA
+581 AAPAA
-594 PAPASHLAWIFSMMA
+594 AAAQPQVEPAAPARAPESPFIVWASIILQGFYVLTSIF
-609 QALYV
+609 
-614 VSTFLAGSSPL
+614 TGRSPL
-625 IWLVTG
+625 VWLLVG
-631 GVFIGNFLR
+631 AVVIGNIIQR
-640 RKTGWGNFIA
+640 RSGWMRFIIVLIA
-650 AVFVSSAVASLV
+650 ASGLLGIVRSLSR
-662 HYLKN
+662 

>member
-1 MTMQSPPAP
+1 MQPPA
-10 SPASSVPDSALT
+10 SSSSVPDSALT
-22 REQLYERIRKGSKQ
+22 REQLYERLRTSSKQ

-55 PTVEAQLI
+55 PTVESQLI
-63 RRESELQG
+63 RRESELQVTLG
-71 ALSKLG
+71 KLG
-77 DELRG
+77 EELRG
-82 IEDRDK
+82 IADRDK
-88 ALKTMRK
+88 ALKMMRQ
-95 ERMARARE
+95 ERMAKARE

-116 HARAVAWHARRQGEL
+116 HARALAWHDRHQREL

-137 VSGGLNEAHS
+137 VSGGLNEAQS
-147 DSQALARNALPA
+147 DGPVLARNALPA
-159 LDHAGDLAQAMGIGL
+159 LNHAGDLAGAMGIAL

-182 HRDVARVSHY
+182 HREVASVSHY

-208 APMPRMKRAQY
+208 APMPRLKRAQY
-219 WVLDNILAKMPVH
+219 WVLDNILSKMPVH

-281 GYSAQVAGVL
+281 GYSSQVASLL

-297 APADEVELD
+297 APTDEVQLD
-306 GNRYFVARG
+306 GQRYFVARG

-341 AASAARLGFRY
+341 AASAAKLGFRY

-357 DLTFSAGPE
+357 DLSFSAGPE

-398 RHRQQH
+398 KHQQQH

-410 NDKLST
+410 NDKLSL

-439 QWNGNTDVI
+439 QWNGNSDVI

-454 ANFIAMTDPARGEP
+454 ANFITMTDAARGEP
-468 YLQRVRALAQKH
+468 YLQRVRALAAKH
-480 GGRAAVPAVAVA
+480 GNSGAVARPVVVSEASQLQPRQLA
-492 PVAPIAPVAPVA
+492 PG
-504 PDTAQRTLPDGHFR
+504 QFR
-518 KQSAAGQAPWAGW
+518 KQSAAGQAPWPAW
-531 WQPAEVPE
+531 WQPAQVAA

-547 QIAEEKKAL
+547 QLAAQKKAK
-556 RDAARAEAAA
+556 REAERAQAAA
-566 AAAATAPATA
+566 ANAPAPRAMAEPAVAPSSSPAAAE
-576 APVQP
+576 
-581 VQSAPATAAAPAA
+581 PAA
-594 PAPASHLAWIFSMMA
+594 PARAPESPFALWASLTLQSAYVLMSMLSGRSA
-609 QALYV
+609 VVWLLVGAVV
-614 VSTFLAGSSPL
+614 VSNIIKRRSG
-625 IWLVTG
+625 WMW
-631 GVFIGNFLR
+631 FIITL
-640 RKTGWGNFIA
+640 IA
-650 AVFVSSAVASLV
+650 ASGLSGLV
-662 HYLKN
+662 RNLSQ

>member
-1 MTMQSPPAP
+1 MQTPTPPANP
-10 SPASSVPDSALT
+10 SAVPDSALT

-36 EVILEEMQ
+36 EVVVEEMQ

-55 PTVEAQLI
+55 PSVEVQLI
-63 RRESELQG
+63 RREAELQG
-71 ALSKLG
+71 ALTQLG
-77 DELRG
+77 SELRG
-82 IEDRDK
+82 IADRDQ
-88 ALKTMRK
+88 ALKMMRK
-95 ERMARARE
+95 ERMAKARE

-116 HARAVAWHARRQGEL
+116 HARAVAWHERRQREL
-131 LYVGDG
+131 LYVGSG
-137 VSGGLNEAHS
+137 VSGGLNEAYS
-147 DSQALARNALPA
+147 DSLVLARNALPA
-159 LDHAGDLAQAMGIGL
+159 MHHAGDLAQAMGIGL
-174 GELRFLAW
+174 AELRFLAW
-182 HRDVARVSHY
+182 HREVASVSHY
-192 QRFTIAK
+192 QRFTIPK

-219 WVLDNILAKMPVH
+219 WVLDNILSKMPVH
-232 EAVHGFLPG
+232 DAVHGFLPG

-250 HVGQDVVINLDLKD
+250 HMGQDVVINLDLKD

-281 GYSAQVAGVL
+281 GYSSQVASLL

-297 APADEVELD
+297 APTDEVQLD
-306 GNRYFVARG
+306 GTRYFVARG

-341 AASAARLGFRY
+341 AASAAKLGFNY

-357 DLTFSAGPE
+357 DLTFSADPA

-439 QWNGNTDVI
+439 QWNGNADVV

-454 ANFIAMTDPARGEP
+454 ANFIAMADPARGAP
-468 YLQRVRALAQKH
+468 YLERVRALAAKH
-480 GGRAAVPAVAVA
+480 GGRAAPATK
-492 PVAPIAPVAPVA
+492 
-504 PDTAQRTLPDGHFR
+504 DTAQRTVPAGHFR
-518 KQSAAGQAPWAGW
+518 KQSAAGQAPWPAW
-531 WQPAEVPE
+531 WVPAQAAA

-547 QIAEEKKAL
+547 QLAAEKAAIKAAEKASQ
-556 RDAARAEAAA
+556 REAARAQTEVAAPPQTVA
-566 AAAATAPATA
+566 VPANATAP
-576 APVQP
+576 
-581 VQSAPATAAAPAA
+581 S
-594 PAPASHLAWIFSMMA
+594 PAPQPKGALANVGWIVSMML

-614 VSTFLAGSSPL
+614 ASVLLSGTSPL
-625 IWLVTG
+625 IWLFTG
-631 GVFIGNFLR
+631 GVFLGNFFR
-640 RKTGWGNFIA
+640 RKTGWGNFLA
-650 AVFVSSAVASLV
+650 AVVVSSAVAALV
-662 HYLKN
+662 HGMKK

>member
-1 MTMQSPPAP
+1 MTMQSP
-10 SPASSVPDSALT
+10 ASSSSIPDSALT
-22 REQLYERIRKGSKQ
+22 REELYERIRKGSKQ

-63 RRESELQG
+63 RRESELQT

-82 IEDRDK
+82 IEDRDR

-95 ERMARARE
+95 ERMAKARE

-111 LAQGR
+111 LAQSR
-116 HARAVAWHARRQGEL
+116 HARAVAWHDRRQREL

-159 LDHAGDLAQAMGIGL
+159 LDHAGDLATAMGIGL

-182 HRDVARVSHY
+182 HREVASVSHY

-281 GYSAQVAGVL
+281 GYSSQVASLL

-297 APADEVELD
+297 APTDEVQLD
-306 GNRYFVARG
+306 GRRYFVARG

-341 AASAARLGFRY
+341 AASAAKLGFRY

-357 DLTFSAGPE
+357 DLSFSAGPE
-366 HSRDTGKLLWRVK
+366 HSQDTGKLLWRVK

-398 RHRQQH
+398 KHQQQH

-410 NDKLST
+410 NDKLSV

-439 QWNGNTDVI
+439 QWNGNSDVI

-468 YLQRVRALAQKH
+468 YLQRVRALAAKH
-480 GGRAAVPAVAVA
+480 QGSGAAATTTA
-492 PVAPIAPVAPVA
+492 PQAS
-504 PDTAQRTLPDGHFR
+504 QRKLAAGEFR
-518 KQSAAGQAPWAGW
+518 KQSAAGKAPWPAW
-531 WQPAEVPE
+531 WQPAEAPA

-547 QIAEEKKAL
+547 QLAEEKKAQ
-556 RDAARAEAAA
+556 REAARPQQP
-566 AAAATAPATA
+566 ATAPAATRSTA
-576 APVQP
+576 RPASSQAEAP
-581 VQSAPATAAAPAA
+581 TRTLGAAAQIGWV
-594 PAPASHLAWIFSMMA
+594 LSMVL

-614 VSTFLAGSSPL
+614 VSVFLAGTSPL
-625 IWLVTG
+625 IWLLTG
-631 GVFIGNFLR
+631 GVAISNFLQ
-640 RKTGWGNFIA
+640 RKPGWLRFIA
-650 AVFVSSAVASLV
+650 AILVSSVIASVV
-662 HYLKN
+662 HGMKN

>member
-1 MTMQSPPAP
+1 MTMQSPPA
-10 SPASSVPDSALT
+10 SSIPDSALT

-50 QDAAQ
+50 RETAQ

-63 RRESELQG
+63 RREAELQT
-71 ALSKLG
+71 ALSNLG
-77 DELRG
+77 NELRG

-95 ERMARARE
+95 ERMAKARE

-116 HARAVAWHARRQGEL
+116 HARAVAWHDRRQREL

-137 VSGGLNEAHS
+137 VSGGLGETLSDAEKLAH
-147 DSQALARNALPA
+147 NALPA
-159 LDHAGDLAQAMGIGL
+159 LGHAGDIATAMGIGL

-182 HRDVARVSHY
+182 HRDVASVSHY
-192 QRFTIAK
+192 QRFTISK

-281 GYSAQVAGVL
+281 GYSSQVASLL

-297 APADEVELD
+297 APTDEVQLD
-306 GNRYFVARG
+306 GRRYFVARG

-341 AASAARLGFRY
+341 AASAAKLGFRY

-357 DLTFSAGPE
+357 DLTFSAGPQ

-398 RHRQQH
+398 KHQQQH

-410 NDKLST
+410 NDKLSL

-439 QWNGNTDVI
+439 QWNGNSDVI

-454 ANFIAMTDPARGEP
+454 ANFIAMTDAARGAP
-468 YLQRVRALAQKH
+468 YVDRVRALAAKH
-480 GGRAAVPAVAVA
+480 GGGAVAMPA
-492 PVAPIAPVAPVA
+492 
-504 PDTAQRTLPDGHFR
+504 AQPASPRTLPAGQFR
-518 KQSAAGQAPWAGW
+518 KQSAAGQAPWPAW
-531 WQPAEVPE
+531 WQPAQAPA

-547 QIAEEKKAL
+547 QIAEEKKAQ
-556 RDAARAEAAA
+556 REAARAQAAA
-566 AAAATAPATA
+566 AAPPVPAPPVAAQPAASPAPATA
-576 APVQP
+576 GRQ
-581 VQSAPATAAAPAA
+581 QGL
-594 PAPASHLAWIFSMMA
+594 ASNIGWVISMGL
-609 QALYV
+609 QAIYV
-614 VSTFLAGSSPL
+614 ASVYSTSSRPIVWLMTGAVLLSNFIRRKSGWGMFLAA
-625 IWLVTG
+625 I
-631 GVFIGNFLR
+631 
-640 RKTGWGNFIA
+640 
-650 AVFVSSAVASLV
+650 FVSAALTMLV
-662 HYLKN
+662 RA

>member
-1 MTMQSPPAP
+1 MQ
-10 SPASSVPDSALT
+10 SPASSSSSIPDSALT
-22 REQLYERIRKGSKQ
+22 REELYERIRKSSKQ
-36 EVILEEMQ
+36 EVVLEEMQ

-50 QDAAQ
+50 QDAAR
-55 PTVEAQLI
+55 PTVEEQLI
-63 RRESELQG
+63 RREGELQT
-71 ALSKLG
+71 ALTKLG

-82 IEDRDK
+82 IEDRDR

-116 HARAVAWHARRQGEL
+116 HARAVAWHERRHREL

-137 VSGGLNEAHS
+137 VSGGLNDAHS

-182 HRDVARVSHY
+182 HREVSSVSHY
-192 QRFTIAK
+192 QRFTMPK
-199 KSGGERHIS
+199 KRGGERHIS
-208 APMPRMKRAQY
+208 APMPRLKRAQY

-232 EAVHGFLPG
+232 EAAHGFLPG

-250 HVGQDVVINLDLKD
+250 HVGRDVVINLDLKD

-281 GYSAQVAGVL
+281 GYSSQVASLL

-297 APADEVELD
+297 APTDEVQLD

-341 AASAARLGFRY
+341 AASAAKLGFRY

-366 HSRDTGKLLWRVK
+366 HSRDTARLLWRVK

-398 RHRQQH
+398 KHRQQH

-410 NDKLST
+410 NDKLSV

-423 FRAVLHQAERH
+423 FRAVLHQAERS

-439 QWNGNTDVI
+439 QWNGNSDVI

-454 ANFIAMTDPARGEP
+454 ANFIAMTDAARGEP
-468 YLQRVRALAQKH
+468 YLKRVRALAAKH
-480 GGRAAVPAVAVA
+480 EGSRASTTTTSTLSPRKLAV
-492 PVAPIAPVAPVA
+492 
-504 PDTAQRTLPDGHFR
+504 GEFR
-518 KQSAAGQAPWAGW
+518 KQSAAGKAPWPEW
-531 WQPAEVPE
+531 WQPAQAPA

-547 QIAEEKKAL
+547 QIAEEKKAQ
-556 RDAARAEAAA
+556 REAARPQPARTGLAQ
-566 AAAATAPATA
+566 ATAR
-576 APVQP
+576 
-581 VQSAPATAAAPAA
+581 A
-594 PAPASHLAWIFSMMA
+594 PAPAPAQPAAGETTQQTAKQALGALSQIGWIASMML

-614 VSTFLAGSSPL
+614 VSVFLSGSSPL
-625 IWLVTG
+625 IWLLTG
-631 GVFIGNFLR
+631 GVAIGNFVQRKSGWLR
-640 RKTGWGNFIA
+640 FIVA
-650 AVFVSSAVASLV
+650 IFISSALASLV
-662 HYLKN
+662 HSMKN

>member
-1 MTMQSPPAP
+1 MTMQSPV
-10 SPASSVPDSALT
+10 SSSSIPDSALT
-22 REQLYERIRKGSKQ
+22 REELYERIRKGSKQ
-36 EVILEEMQ
+36 EVVLEEMQ

-63 RRESELQG
+63 RRESELQT

-82 IEDRDK
+82 IEDRDR
-88 ALKTMRK
+88 ALKTMRQ
-95 ERMARARE
+95 ERMAKARE

-116 HARAVAWHARRQGEL
+116 HARAVAWHERRQREL

-159 LDHAGDLAQAMGIGL
+159 LDHARDLAQAMGIGL

-182 HRDVARVSHY
+182 HRDVASVSHY

-281 GYSAQVAGVL
+281 GYSSQVASLL

-297 APADEVELD
+297 APTDEVQLD
-306 GNRYFVARG
+306 GRRYFVARG

-341 AASAARLGFRY
+341 AASAAKLGFRY

-357 DLTFSAGPE
+357 DLTFSADPE

-379 QIVASEGLTV
+379 QIVSSEGLTV

-398 RHRQQH
+398 KHQQQH

-410 NDKLST
+410 NNKLSI

-439 QWNGNTDVI
+439 QWNGNSDVI

-454 ANFIAMTDPARGEP
+454 ANFITMTDPARGEP
-468 YLQRVRALAQKH
+468 YLQRVRALAAKH
-480 GGRAAVPAVAVA
+480 QRSGAAATLVA
-492 PVAPIAPVAPVA
+492 PQAS
-504 PDTAQRTLPDGHFR
+504 QRKLPAGEFR
-518 KQSAAGQAPWAGW
+518 KQSAAGKAPWPAW
-531 WQPAEVPE
+531 WQPTEAPA

-547 QIAEEKKAL
+547 QLVEEKKAQ
-556 RDAARAEAAA
+556 REAARPQPAKPA
-566 AAAATAPATA
+566 APATA
-576 APVQP
+576 RTTT
-581 VQSAPATAAAPAA
+581 SAPPPGQAAAQVPSL
-594 PAPASHLAWIFSMMA
+594 ASQLGWIFSVML

-614 VSTFLAGSSPL
+614 VSVFLAGTSPL
-625 IWLVTG
+625 IWLLTG
-631 GVFIGNFLR
+631 GVAISNFVQRKPGWLR
-640 RKTGWGNFIA
+640 FIA
-650 AVFVSSAVASLV
+650 AVFVSSLLASIV
-662 HYLKN
+662 HGMKN